1 MVRTIRRDSRG
12 STRARWPAV
21 KRIDELSQPATAV
34 KRVSATYR
42 FRCINEP
49 QCGKEFPITE
59 KLYRCPECGDLLD
72 IVYRYEEKPDPEELR
87 EIFRR
92 RRCSNHP
99 LDVSGVWRFREVLP
113 FDPEDYRLVVTMGEG
128 NNPVLDA
135 PRSAEYAGIK
145 RLRVKHLGWNP
156 SGSFKDYGM
165 TVAVTQARKLGS
177 TAVACASTG
186 NTSASMAAYCA
197 RTDLRAVV
205 FIPEGQIAYGKLSQ
219 SLDYGAFTIQ
229 IRGDF
234 DVAMQLV
241 QEISRETD
249 LYLMNSVNPF
259 RLEGQKT
266 VMWDLF
272 EQLDWK
278 IPDRIVV
285 PGGNLGNSSS
295 YGKALMELK
304 ELGLIEKVPRLTII
318 QAAGASPLYRTLVSS
333 SRELVPVDDAFTLAS
348 AIKIGRPISWK
359 KAVRALDFTDG
370 WCDVVTE
377 QEIADA
383 KAILGRDGIGCEP
396 ASATTVAGLKKLVA
410 KSRKGDPDVTIDPDE
425 DVVAILT
432 GHQLKDPEY
441 TVNYHLDNL
450 YEEAAYE
457 SILVRKRGKLR
468 STFANRPIQVEADK
482 DRIID
487 LLGLRRNRR

>member
-1 MVRTIRRDSRG
+1 MG
-12 STRARWPAV
+12 RAGEFPEPDTGY
-21 KRIDELSQPATAV
+21 KRLETS
-34 KRVSATYR
+34 YR
-42 FRCINEP
+42 FRCINTSD
-49 QCGKEFPITE
+49 CGLEFPIE
-59 KLYRCPECGDLLD
+59 SKIYRCPVCTDLLD
-72 IVYRYEEKPDPEELR
+72 IVYDFPKDVDPDFLR
-87 EIFRR
+87 GLFLR

-99 LDVSGVWRFREVLP
+99 LDVSGVWRYRELLP
-113 FDPEDYRLVVTMGEG
+113 FGPGDYRWVVTMGEG
-128 NNPVLDA
+128 NPPVLDA
-135 PRSAEYAGIK
+135 PKSAEYAGIR
-145 RLRVKHLGWNP
+145 RLKVKPLGWNP
-156 SGSFKDYGM
+156 TGSFKDYGM
-165 TVAVTQARKLGS
+165 TVAITQARKLGS
-177 TAVACASTG
+177 SAVACASTG
-186 NTSASMAAYCA
+186 NTSASMGAYCA
-197 RTDLRAVV
+197 RTTMRAVV

-219 SLDYGAFTIQ
+219 SLDYGAVTIQ
-229 IRGDF
+229 IEGDF

-241 QEISRETD
+241 QELSQETD

-266 VMWDLF
+266 VMLHLF

-304 ELGLIEKVPRLTII
+304 ELGFIDKVPRLTII

-333 SRELVPVDDAFTLAS
+333 SRDLVPVDHAFTLAS
-348 AIKIGRPISWK
+348 AIKIGKPISWK
-359 KAVRALDFTDG
+359 KAVRALEFSDG

-383 KAILGRDGIGCEP
+383 KAVLGRDGIGCEP
-396 ASATTVAGLKKLVA
+396 ASATTVAGLRKLMA
-410 KSRKGDPDVTIDPDE
+410 MSRVGDPRITIDPDE
-425 DVVAILT
+425 EIVAILT
-432 GHQLKDPEY
+432 GNQLKDPDY

-457 SILVRKRGKLR
+457 TILVRKRGKLH

-482 DRIID
+482 DRIIE
-487 LLGLRRNRR
+487 LLGLQRKAR